1 MRYMT
6 LHSVT
11 EIAPKSPF
19 LRVDRSHTRN
29 GFRARAIRHSVNQRT
44 LFTGQSLLCG
54 VKMCLQYFFLHNFFF
69 STQDARRRLSSSF
82 SYRGASIPPDCDCRV
97 WKSNFCLCGGWS
109 IRKNL
114 SRFPDRGELR
124 SMKRLWPSPAPSS
137 FVNIFNNVLLSGQNS
152 LVRLIMKPLFWL
164 WLHHV
169 TDRNCVY
176 QFFHW

>member
-1 MRYMT
+1 MVFAHAQFGTVWTSGHFSQVNRY
-6 LHSVT
+6 SAEWRCVFN
-11 EIAPKSPF
+11 ISF
-19 LRVDRSHTRN
+19 YIV
-29 GFRARAIRHSVNQRT
+29 
-44 LFTGQSLLCG
+44 
-54 VKMCLQYFFLHNFFF
+54 FFF

>member
-54 VKMCLQYFFLHNFFF
+54 VKMCLQHFFLHRYF

-82 SYRGASIPPDCDCRV
+82 SYRGASIPPDCDCGV
-97 WKSNFCLCGGWS
+97 WKSNFCLRGGWS
-109 IRKNL
+109 IRTNL
-114 SRFPDRGELR
+114 SRFPDGEN
-124 SMKRLWPSPAPSS
+124 SVLWRD
-137 FVNIFNNVLLSGQNS
+137 FGLLLH
-152 LVRLIMKPLFWL
+152 LVHLSIYLIMCF
-164 WLHHV
+164 
-169 TDRNCVY
+169 
-176 QFFHW
+176 

>member
-1 MRYMT
+1 MWRSTPSQKSRQNHRFYVWTEAIPGMVFAPAQFDTVWTSGHFSQVNHNSAEWRCVFNISFYVDIFQRKT
-6 LHSVT
+6 LGDTYPRLFLTGVPLSLRT
-11 EIAPKSPF
+11 AIAEFEIKF
-19 LRVDRSHTRN
+19 
-29 GFRARAIRHSVNQRT
+29 
-44 LFTGQSLLCG
+44 LFT
-54 VKMCLQYFFLHNFFF
+54 
-69 STQDARRRLSSSF
+69 RRLEYKNESF
-82 SYRGASIPPDCDCRV
+82 KV
-97 WKSNFCLCGGWS
+97 
-109 IRKNL
+109 
-114 SRFPDRGELR
+114 SRRGELR

>member
-6 LHSVT
+6 LYSVT

-54 VKMCLQYFFLHNFFF
+54 VKMCLQHFFLRRYF

-82 SYRGASIPPDCDCRV
+82 SYLGASIPPECDCDSLKIKFLFMRRLEYKKESFKV
-97 WKSNFCLCGGWS
+97 
-109 IRKNL
+109 
-114 SRFPDRGELR
+114 SRPGELR
-124 SMKRLWPSPAPSS
+124 SMTRLWPSPAPSS